1 MTQAPSPSPATP
13 AEPAPPPAPTRRDR
27 LRAATTE
34 EITATARRLLVEQ
47 GPDAM
52 SLRAIAREMGMTA
65 PGLYRYYGSREE
77 LLRHVVA
84 SIFRELSGDLHR
96 AIDEVAR
103 STAGAAVARGDA
115 APGEVRR
122 QLTLK
127 IVAACREFRRWGLSH
142 KDEFTLLFG
151 VPLPGLDDGRFDV
164 AEECAL
170 EFAATFYTLFFEVWN
185 ATHFPVPGPA
195 EIDEGLRAQLRR
207 FGTTLG
213 TDAPEPSAP
222 PSCSNN
228 QPRARRQSRVTVS
241 TDTLST
247 AAVSCTFNPPKYRS
261 STILAFRGSPRANS
275 SSGSFNA
282 ISCLSFSWLRFK

>member
-13 AEPAPPPAPTRRDR
+13 AEPAPPTAPTRRDR

-103 STAGAAVARGDA
+103 STAGGAVARGDA

-213 TDAPEPSAP
+213 TDAPEGALLVFLRCWTVLYGAVAMEIFGHLGFALDDPAP
-222 PSCSNN
+222 MFEF
-228 QPRARRQSRVTVS
+228 
-241 TDTLST
+241 TL
-247 AAVSCTFNPPKYRS
+247 ADLGRLVRLEYPPPD
-261 STILAFRGSPRANS
+261 A
-275 SSGSFNA
+275 
-282 ISCLSFSWLRFK
+282 